1 MAGGNQN
8 AVANRPQGQQAK
20 QQPTKLTL
28 AESEERLEK
37 AIVEFGSAK
46 GRLGRVVAIA
56 SAMRTARDMVASH
69 WQDFATLRNTKLGWF
84 TDKEYSDEVLQTA
97 LTQALLK
104 GALPVN
110 NEIGVI
116 SGGMYLQKTYFERQ
130 FRERPEISDVRITL
144 DVPEYSNGRALVG
157 GEISWRIDGKEDRI
171 VCRKSQTGDQRI
183 PVRVNAGQS
192 DDQVLGK
199 ATRKILARALG
210 RIDGSQPW
218 EELAGDETGGATVQ
232 GTAETVTK
240 PEASAAETPKTEPQ
254 NPPAKPTREQLQ
266 VMWRQFKADLFAAA
280 SNEQVDALIEAWKG
294 GTVFPEK
301 GQAEFAKC
309 VLAKRKELEWTPAEQ
324 GDGAPAAEQAA
335 PTEQLA
341 APVELP
347 EGDWNAFVQGMI
359 ASDDPKVF
367 GKVYDAHFG
376 KDAMFRWTPEQ
387 EAKAG
392 AFYQERVSECR
403 PK

>member
-8 AVANRPQGQQAK
+8 AMANRPQGQQAK

-37 AIVEFGSAK
+37 AIAEFGSAT

-56 SAMRTARDMVASH
+56 NATRTARDMVAQH
-69 WQDFATLRNTKLGWF
+69 WQDFATLRNSKLGWF
-84 TDKEYSDEVLQTA
+84 TDKDCYSDELLQTA

-110 NEIGVI
+110 YEIGVI
-116 SGGMYLQKTYFERQ
+116 GGGMYLQKSYFERQ

-171 VCRKSQTGDQRI
+171 VCRKTQTGDQRI
-183 PVRVNAGQS
+183 PVRVNAGQT
-192 DDQVLGK
+192 DDAILGK
-199 ATRKILARALG
+199 ATRKILARALA
-210 RIDGSQPW
+210 RIDGSQAW
-218 EELAGDETGGATVQ
+218 EELAADETGGTTVQ

-240 PEASAAETPKTEPQ
+240 PEAPATETPKTEPQ
-254 NPPAKPTREQLQ
+254 NPPAKMTREQL
-266 VMWRQFKADLFAAA
+266 VAMWEQFGSQLTAAA
-280 SNEQVDALIEAWKG
+280 SHEQVDAVIAAWSG
-294 GTVFPEK
+294 GTAFPEK
-301 GQAEFAKC
+301 WQPEFAKR
-309 VLAKRKELEWTPAEQ
+309 VMAKRKELESPP
-324 GDGAPAAEQAA
+324 PAAEQTA
-335 PTEQLA
+335 PAEQAA